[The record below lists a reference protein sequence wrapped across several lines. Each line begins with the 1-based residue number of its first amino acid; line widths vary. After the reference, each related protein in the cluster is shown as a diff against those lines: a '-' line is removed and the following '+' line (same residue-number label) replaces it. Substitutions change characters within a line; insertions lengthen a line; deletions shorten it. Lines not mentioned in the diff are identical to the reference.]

1 MTYSPGA
8 GSWLQEGVKPNTA
21 QVGSLISTE
30 LTWESVSSYNFGL
43 DYGLFNNRLTGAF
56 DYFTRYTKDMVGPAP
71 QLPITLGLNPPK
83 VNNCDLQTRGWEVS
97 VSWKDRLKNGL
108 GYGIS
113 ASLSDQVTYIDS
125 YPGNKSGS
133 IDSYMAGKKMV
144 LSGVTKP

>member
-1 MTYSPGA
+1 
-8 GSWLQEGVKPNTA
+8 
-21 QVGSLISTE
+21 
-30 LTWESVSSYNFGL
+30 
-43 DYGLFNNRLTGAF
+43 
-56 DYFTRYTKDMVGPAP
+56 MVGPAP